1 MNFEKVQGRNAGD
14 IRLFALSTCIWCK
27 KTRALLEELGVEFEF
42 IYIDLLSG
50 DEKTAAVD
58 EVEKYNPRVSFPTLV
73 IDDEVIIGFKEDRV
87 REILE

>member
-1 MNFEKVQGRNAGD
+1 MNFEQINGRKAGN

-27 KTRALLEELGVEFEF
+27 KTRELLEELDVEFEY

-50 DEKTAAVD
+50 DEKASAVD
-58 EVEKYNPRVSFPTLV
+58 EVEKYNPRVSFPTLI
-73 IDDEVIIGFKEDRV
+73 IDDEVIVGFKEDRI

>member
-1 MNFEKVQGRNAGD
+1 MNFEKVDGRNAGD
-14 IRLFALSTCIWCK
+14 IRLYALSTCIWCK
-27 KTRALLEELGVEFEF
+27 KTRVLLEELGVEFEF

-58 EVEKYNPRVSFPTLV
+58 EVEKFNPRVSFPTLV
-73 IDDEVIIGFKEDRV
+73 IDDEVIVGFKEDRV

>member
-1 MNFEKVQGRNAGD
+1 MNFEKVEGRKAGD
-14 IRLFALSTCIWCK
+14 IRLYALSTCIWCK

-42 IYIDLLSG
+42 IYIDLLSS

-73 IDDEVIIGFKEDRV
+73 IDDEVIVGFKEDRT
-87 REILE
+87 RDILE

>member
-1 MNFEKVQGRNAGD
+1 MNFEQINGRKAGE

-27 KTRALLEELGVEFEF
+27 KTRELLEELGVEFEY

-50 DEKTAAVD
+50 DEKATAVD
-58 EVEKYNPRVSFPTLV
+58 EVEKYNPRVSFPTLI
-73 IDDEVIIGFKEDRV
+73 IDGEVIVGFKEDRI